1 MDSTV
6 DSGLGPG
13 QYKPK
18 DHTGRKYNS
27 VLRAAGSAS
36 FRGPQRPENLIPIVF
51 DMPGPGDYTGEQFRE
66 TVAKRIND
74 KKINKGNQMQFAV
87 KAIRFG
93 NHDTI
98 SPGPA
103 TYNLH
108 SACQVKNPK
117 IKMASYQSSTER
129 DLKHI
134 VGKDNP
140 GVGAYN
146 IHENKSIGTE
156 IGKGG
161 GAPSNFTIG
170 YPHLN
175 PTLRKVE
182 TVS

>member
-6 DSGLGPG
+6 DSGLGPD

-18 DHTGRKYNS
+18 ESYGRKYNS

-36 FRGPQRPENLIPIVF
+36 FRGPQRPENLVPIVF

-103 TYNLH
+103 TYKLPN
-108 SACQVKNPK
+108 SC
-117 IKMASYQSSTER
+117 
-129 DLKHI
+129 
-134 VGKDNP
+134 
-140 GVGAYN
+140 
-146 IHENKSIGTE
+146 
-156 IGKGG
+156 
-161 GAPSNFTIG
+161 
-170 YPHLN
+170 
-175 PTLRKVE
+175 
-182 TVS
+182 